1 MHTAFH
7 GRFANQGETTKYDAN
22 STRRQME
29 IQILRNSHNDTMA
42 LQRAANFRANRWNK

>member
-29 IQILRNSHNDTMA
+29 IQIPRNSHNDTMA
-42 LQRAANFRANRWNK
+42 FTTRYQF